1 MPSHSHSQ
9 IVKYCHFGLEFFI
22 KSKTGILGMC
32 WYGYEGI
39 KLLQYGYISQYSC
52 IDRIHVFI
60 FLQWTLKCE
69 GQTRQM
75 QDILQLNI
83 TLYCPKRKLYWVLIT
98 IKTQSIFFY
107 IMFCSVGLLSVFHD
121 LRMRFNN
128 QQSFFRE
135 LHFVPLKYDCF
146 KNGLKSVW
154 SLSSNNLSLLLNIP
168 FCKSLANES
177 LISELY
183 LSKISASLIFIILYI
198 CSLMNISYFMPASPL
213 ENESTLLSDYLFCLC
228 RVLQLLWHS
237 RYFKP
242 WK

>member
-1 MPSHSHSQ
+1 
-9 IVKYCHFGLEFFI
+9 
-22 KSKTGILGMC
+22 
-32 WYGYEGI
+32 
-39 KLLQYGYISQYSC
+39 
-52 IDRIHVFI
+52 
-60 FLQWTLKCE
+60 
-69 GQTRQM
+69 M

-168 FCKSLANES
+168 FYKSLANES

-213 ENESTLLSDYLFCLC
+213 EN
-228 RVLQLLWHS
+228 
-237 RYFKP
+237 
-242 WK
+242 